1 MRADQVCQAEAMAI
15 RLFRRWSAARQL
27 GENPVI
33 ALHAIATPLRYPVET
48 GAACASL
55 FELVEGLLDRALV
68 RECCCSQAF
77 SVDELALI
85 GLLRCAPDLGS
96 PLTSATI
103 PHGLPG
109 AICWAAMATRRALGI
124 SQQVQLAD
132 PHCPFSHGAG
142 ALAA

>member
-1 MRADQVCQAEAMAI
+1 MRANEVCRAEAMAI

-33 ALHAIATPLRYPVET
+33 ALHAMATPLRYPVET

-55 FELVEGLLDRALV
+55 FELVEGLLGRTLV
-68 RECCCSQAF
+68 RECCCSQTF

-96 PLTSATI
+96 PLTSTAI

-109 AICWAAMATRRALGI
+109 AVCWAAMAVRRALGLLR
-124 SQQVQLAD
+124 QDMV
-132 PHCPFSHGAG
+132 PTMHCPFVAKSSP
-142 ALAA
+142 LAA